1 MFTMQ
6 KLERLALLV
15 FGTGRVNVNCF
26 VMFDT

>member
-1 MFTMQ
+1 
-6 KLERLALLV
+6 LERLALLV